1 MIRRIMAEKNN
12 IEKLKKEIRQLVSKI
27 SEVPEN
33 QLKDEAL
40 FVEDLG
46 MDSMM
51 ALEVVA
57 SIEKKYKIVVPEEAI
72 PTLRSLKEVYNFME
86 KFPIK

>member
-1 MIRRIMAEKNN
+1 MADKKNTD
-12 IEKLKKEIRQLVSKI
+12 KLKKEIRELVAKI
-27 SEVPEN
+27 SEVPES
-33 QLKDEAL
+33 QLKDSAL

-72 PTLRSLKEVYNFME
+72 PTLRSLKDVYSLLE
-86 KFPIK
+86 KLPIK

>member
-1 MIRRIMAEKNN
+1 MADKKNTD
-12 IEKLKKEIRQLVSKI
+12 KLKKEIRELVAKI
-27 SEVPEN
+27 SEVPEP
-33 QLKDEAL
+33 QLKDSAL

-72 PTLRSLKEVYNFME
+72 PTLRSLKDVYSLLE
-86 KFPIK
+86 KLPLK

>member
-1 MIRRIMAEKNN
+1 MADKKNTD
-12 IEKLKKEIRQLVSKI
+12 KLKKEIRELVAKI
-27 SEVPEN
+27 SEVPEF
-33 QLKDEAL
+33 QLKDSAL

-72 PTLRSLKEVYNFME
+72 PTLRSLKDVYSLLE
-86 KFPIK
+86 KLPLK